1 MALSDLQKMVVGMFN
16 PGQAPANAS
25 IYDLARADAQRQA
38 LAQLGMG
45 LVGAA
50 VPQTP
55 TMRAQALQQ
64 ALASVGNIGT
74 NTYNSAQAR
83 LMAQRAEADIA
94 RQKASQAFYG
104 QTFAPASTQPIVQP
118 AEPVGEFREIPT
130 AARRLIQPTPPTA
143 TPATPSFPGG
153 LNKAQWESVS
163 SLAQK
168 GDVEAADQLFARLV
182 AKNAEGAGA
191 GEDTYGSIL
200 FITDEATG
208 LPQAVLPKKG
218 GGYVP
223 IAPPGQVITPDQL
236 AGLKA
241 SETEKGKLGAQE
253 QAGAPDA
260 IAQAELNLQNIDT
273 LLEGDAIDLAYGSVY
288 GALDPTSGPGIAYN
302 LSTGGKFGAAVALVD
317 QIDFGS
323 FAEGIKLFTG
333 KGALSDAEGKV
344 ARGIKAR
351 LVRTQDPA
359 SARQALMEFRAIVE
373 VGKRRSELL
382 NQKNPATGKPY
393 TKAEAFAAV
402 PALDAELGKQKPTP
416 SPKAPEVPLS
426 IDSND
431 PLGIR

>member
-1 MALSDLQKMVVGMFN
+1 MAVN
-16 PGQAPANAS
+16 PSAYQLLMNGFRNTFAPTAPAGAS
-25 IYDLARADAQRQA
+25 IYDQARADAQRQA
-38 LAQLGMG
+38 MAQLGMG

-94 RQKASQAFYG
+94 RQKASEAFYG
-104 QTFAPASTQPIVQP
+104 QKITPTIVPAP
-118 AEPVGEFREIPT
+118 EPVGEFRELPD
-130 AARRLIQPTPPTA
+130 AARRLITPPPPTVKV
-143 TPATPSFPGG
+143 SFPGG
-153 LNKAQWESVS
+153 LTEGQWSSVQA
-163 SLAQK
+163 LADRK
-168 GDVEAADQLFARLV
+168 DFEAADQLFARLV
-182 AKNAEGAGA
+182 TKNAEGAGA

-200 FITDEATG
+200 FITDKATG

-260 IAQAELNLQNIDT
+260 IAQADLNLQNIDT
-273 LLEGDAIDLAYGSVY
+273 LLEGDAIDVAYGPVA
-288 GALDPTSGPGIAYN
+288 GALDPTSAAGIAYN
-302 LSTGGKFGAAVALVD
+302 VSTGGKFGAAVALVD

-351 LVRTQDPA
+351 LARTQDPA

-402 PALDAELGKQKPTP
+402 PALDAGLGEQKPTP
-416 SPKAPEVPLS
+416 SPKVPEVPLS